1 MTRDDVSD
9 EMLMALADGELPED
23 QANALRARVER
34 DPALAARY
42 AVFAETRSLLGA
54 AMHPGPVPDHLVQTI
69 LTAPADEEPSPV
81 VVPFAARRSMVAPL
95 LGTAL
100 AASLALLVGL
110 AGFELGRRAVPG
122 PAPGDTLAAV
132 HAVSLT
138 PTGVT
143 VALADGGSA
152 RALGSFDTDAGLC
165 RAIIAE
171 RPGGGGERIVACQ
184 SDGAWRVML
193 SVASATGTSFA
204 TASDHAVEVVD
215 GMLDLLGAGA
225 ALTPEE
231 ESQRLGSGGAAD

>member
-9 EMLMALADGELPED
+9 EMLMALADGELPEE
-23 QANALRARVER
+23 QANALHARVER

-42 AVFAETRSLLGA
+42 AVFAGTRSLLGSA
-54 AMHPGPVPDHLVQTI
+54 LHPGPVPDHLVHAI
-69 LTAPADEEPSPV
+69 LTAPAGEEPSPV
-81 VVPFAARRSMVAPL
+81 VVPFMARRRRVAPV
-95 LGTAL
+95 LGAAL
-100 AASLALLVGL
+100 AASLALVVGL

-122 PAPGDTLAAV
+122 LAPGDPLAAV
-132 HAVSLT
+132 QAVSLT

-171 RPGGGGERIVACQ
+171 RSGGRGERIVACQ
-184 SDGAWRVML
+184 SDGAWNVML
-193 SVASATGTSFA
+193 SVAAANGGRFA
-204 TASDHAVEVVD
+204 TASDHAVELID
-215 GMLDLLGAGA
+215 DMLDLLGAGA

-231 ESQRLGSGGAAD
+231 ESQRLRLGGAAD